1 MLLVPC
7 YQSSRSLK
15 NFLPL
20 QFNTKSEVPLYFN
33 KPVLVLFH
41 LSETMKPI
49 CLMAN
54 QQTY

>member
-20 QFNTKSEVPLYFN
+20 QFNMKSEVPLYFN